1 MQKIN
6 KGNPPAFFSD
16 FIKKSKPK
24 DWNDIAPIREV
35 RYFLG
40 KKGLQD
46 VFILFC
52 MSCSYFAKYS
62 VFSQ

>member
-24 DWNDIAPIREV
+24 DWNDIAPIREQL
-35 RYFLG
+35 RKYILENEPFIPRI
-40 KKGLQD
+40 QD
-46 VFILFC
+46 YC
-52 MSCSYFAKYS
+52 A
-62 VFSQ
+62 

>member
-1 MQKIN
+1 MSHLFRVFKIIVLE
-6 KGNPPAFFSD
+6 K
-16 FIKKSKPK
+16 
-24 DWNDIAPIREV
+24 V